1 MKKALFGFAMAAV
14 LTVGFTSCKKDYS
27 CTCNYNLVGLG
38 DTTITYQYPKVS
50 KSDAE
55 ETCDLQDTQVKL
67 IDANGSC
74 SLD

>member
-1 MKKALFGFAMAAV
+1 MKKALFGFVMAGV
-14 LTVGFTSCKKDYS
+14 LTIGFTSCKKDYS
-27 CTCNYNLVGLG
+27 CTCNYNWGAG

-55 ETCDLQDTQVKL
+55 ETCDLQDTQIKI
-67 IDANGSC
+67 IDTNGSC